1 MKAATDVP
9 GGSSGSSKSR
19 HRFSAIWAI
28 GASAAA
34 IIVAL
39 ALLYMWA
46 VVLEGTGSGPG
57 VLGGIAFTA
66 GVALFGLVLL
76 LLGRWSSVGALL
88 VALVLGA
95 ALGAAAG

>member
-1 MKAATDVP
+1 
-9 GGSSGSSKSR
+9 
-19 HRFSAIWAI
+19 
-28 GASAAA
+28 
-34 IIVAL
+34 
-39 ALLYMWA
+39 MWA